1 MHDGQS
7 TARWPV
13 DGTKATTSR
22 RARTHEFRGRVGRL
36 PPLRGAGGMR
46 DPGNASRQFVCAW
59 LGFPGSLIL
68 PPPANGRRATG
79 AARCPASSC
88 RRVVVS
94 SRRRDRASA
103 CGPRAPDHPQVTIGH
118 RLMPCR
124 MWPEFLSHQVNGLLS
139 PFSCCS
145 SPFSLLL
152 FGRHHSTPGI
162 PGGSRTWDGGS
173 GTQPPGR
180 R

>member
-1 MHDGQS
+1 MASRRHDGQS
-7 TARWPV
+7 TARRPRRPA
-13 DGTKATTSR
+13 GLGHTSSGGVSAGCPR
-22 RARTHEFRGRVGRL
+22 SAGRGDERSR
-36 PPLRGAGGMR
+36 
-46 DPGNASRQFVCAW
+46 NASRQFVCAW

-88 RRVVVS
+88 RRVVV